1 MNLEDQVTSL
11 ELSRRLD
18 KLGVRQRSV
27 FNWKTHVHPE
37 SGEEFLWK
45 LVFGD
50 DGVDYDKEFSAFTV
64 AELGEIL
71 PDGYHTWR
79 FDYPEG
85 NRKDW
90 ACNPPGDFD
99 KTKVKYAGTEADA
112 KSLMFIYLIE
122 NNLLDPNTL

>member
-50 DGVDYDKEFSAFTV
+50 DGV
-64 AELGEIL
+64 
-71 PDGYHTWR
+71 GYHTWR

-122 NNLLDPNTL
+122 NNLL